1 MVNMYGTKTQHSQT
15 HTHTYLHTQAQIQK
29 IHTQGKSEQGGLY
42 HDRYL
47 VLHCSTVLQDV
58 TIMGNQV
65 KDA

>member
-1 MVNMYGTKTQHSQT
+1 MELKHNTLS
-15 HTHTYLHTQAQIQK
+15 HTHAYLHTQTQIVK

-42 HDRYL
+42 QDRYL
-47 VLHCSTVLQDV
+47 VLHCSMVLQDV